1 MKLVETVSQL
11 QEDIAAAKASGKSV
25 VFVPTMGAL
34 HEGHLSLIEEANQV
48 ADAFVVMS
56 IFVNPTQFGKG
67 EEFDRYPRTLESDIK
82 ALSALTSPPALLFV
96 PSVEE
101 VYPEGMDAP
110 LKPRA
115 GALGSVFEGAARPG
129 HFEGMLH
136 VVSWFFEVVKPEVAV
151 FGAKDAQQLFLIK
164 RMVHREFND
173 SIEIIEAQTIREED
187 YLARSSRNRFLT
199 EDGRSFAPLLFATL
213 IQVQEQITNGELPS
227 VALASASKALEASPL
242 GKLDY
247 LVLVDKSTFS
257 PISDGFHGE
266 AQLLVAVVVS
276 GVRLIDNITFYIQEP
291 A

>member
-11 QEDIAAAKASGKSV
+11 QEDIAAAKASGKNV

-67 EEFDRYPRTLESDIK
+67 EDFDRYPRTLESDIS
-82 ALSALTSPPALLFV
+82 ALSGLSNPPALLFV
-96 PSVEE
+96 PSVAE

-136 VVSWFFEVVKPEVAV
+136 VVSWFFDVVKPEVAV

-164 RMVHREFND
+164 RMVHREFDD
-173 SIEIIEAQTIREED
+173 SIEIIEAPTIREDD
-187 YLARSSRNRFLT
+187 YLAKSSRNRFLSV
-199 EDGRSFAPLLFATL
+199 DGRSFAPSLFASL
-213 IQVQEQITNGELPS
+213 IQVQEQITEGILPS

-247 LVLVDKSTFS
+247 LALVDKSTFS

-266 AQLLVAVVVS
+266 AQLLVAVVVE
-276 GVRLIDNITFYIQEP
+276 GVRLIDNITFYI
-291 A
+291 

>member
-1 MKLVETVSQL
+1 VKLVETVSQL
-11 QEDIAAAKASGKSV
+11 QEDIADAKASGKNV
-25 VFVPTMGAL
+25 VFVPTMGAI
-34 HEGHLSLIEEANQV
+34 HEGHLSLVEEANQV
-48 ADAFVVMS
+48 ADAFVVIS

-67 EEFDRYPRTLESDIK
+67 EDFDRYPRTLESDIK

-187 YLARSSRNRFLT
+187 CLARSSRNRFLS

>member
-1 MKLVETVSQL
+1 VKLVETVSEL
-11 QEDIAAAKASGKSV
+11 QEDIAAAKASGKNV

-34 HEGHLSLIEEANQV
+34 HEGHLSLLEEANQV

-67 EEFDRYPRTLESDIK
+67 EDFDRYPRTIESDIK
-82 ALSALTSPPALLFV
+82 ALSALTNPPALLFV
-96 PSVEE
+96 PSVDE
-101 VYPEGMDAP
+101 VYPSGMDAP
-110 LKPRA
+110 LKSRA

-151 FGAKDAQQLFLIK
+151 FGSKDAQQLFLIK

-187 YLARSSRNRFLT
+187 YLARSSRNRFLS

-227 VALASASKALEASPL
+227 VALSFASKALEASPL

-276 GVRLIDNITFYIQEP
+276 GVRLIDNVTFYIQEP

>member
-1 MKLVETVSQL
+1 MKLVETVSHL
-11 QEDIAAAKASGKSV
+11 QQEIAAAKASGKNV

-34 HEGHLSLIEEANQV
+34 HEGHLSLIEEGNQV

-67 EEFDRYPRTLESDIK
+67 EDFDRYPRTIESDIK
-82 ALSALTSPPALLFV
+82 ALAALNTPPALLFI

-101 VYPEGMDAP
+101 VYPDGMDAP

-115 GALGSVFEGAARPG
+115 GALGSVFEGASRPG

-136 VVSWFFEVVKPEVAV
+136 VVSWFFGVVKPEVAV

-199 EDGRSFAPLLFATL
+199 VDGRSFAPALFATL
-213 IQVQEQITNGELPS
+213 MQVQEQITNGEPPS
-227 VALASASKALEASPL
+227 VALASASSDLDSPPL
-242 GKLDY
+242 AKLDY

>member
-11 QEDIAAAKASGKSV
+11 QADIAAAKASGKNI

-34 HEGHLSLIEEANQV
+34 HEGHLSLVEEANQV
-48 ADAFVVMS
+48 ADAFLVMS
-56 IFVNPTQFGKG
+56 IFVNPTQFGRG
-67 EEFDRYPRTLESDIK
+67 EDFDRYPRTLESDIK
-82 ALSALTSPPALLFV
+82 ALSALSNPPAVLFV
-96 PSVEE
+96 PSVDE
-101 VYPEGMDAP
+101 VYPSGMDAP

-136 VVSWFFEVVKPEVAV
+136 VVSWFFEVAKPEVAV

-173 SIEIIEAQTIREED
+173 SIEIIEAQTVREDD
-187 YLARSSRNRFLT
+187 YLARSSRNRFLS
-199 EDGRSFAPLLFATL
+199 EDGRSFAPVLFATL

-227 VALASASKALEASPL
+227 AALSFASSALDSPPL
-242 GKLDY
+242 AKLDY
-247 LVLVDKSTFS
+247 LALVDKSTFS

>member
-1 MKLVETVSQL
+1 VKLIETVSEL
-11 QEDIAAAKASGKSV
+11 QSELDAARAAGKTV

-48 ADAFVVMS
+48 PDVFAVMS

-67 EEFDRYPRTLESDIK
+67 EDFEWYPRTLESDIK
-82 ALSALTSPPALLFV
+82 ALSTLSNGPAVLFI

-101 VYPEGMDAP
+101 VYASGTDAP

-136 VVSWFFEVVKPEVAV
+136 IVSWFFEVIKPEVAV

-164 RMVHREFND
+164 RMVHREFDD
-173 SIEIIEAQTIREED
+173 SIEIIEANTVREDD

-199 EDGRSFAPLLFATL
+199 ELGRSFAPDIFSSM
-213 IQVQEQITNGELPS
+213 IQVQEDITEGELPS
-227 VALASASKALEASPL
+227 EALAKARTILDSPPL
-242 GKLDY
+242 AKLDY
-247 LVLVDKSTFS
+247 LALVDKSTFS
-257 PISDGFHGE
+257 PIGNGFSGE
-266 AQLLVAVVVS
+266 AQLLVAVVVD

>member
-1 MKLVETVSQL
+1 MKLIETVSDL
-11 QEDIAAAKASGKSV
+11 QSELAGARARGLNV

-34 HEGHLSLIEEANQV
+34 HEGHLSLIEEANLV
-48 ADAFVVMS
+48 PDAFVVMS

-67 EEFDRYPRTLESDIK
+67 GDFERYPRTLESDIK
-82 ALSALTSPPALLFV
+82 ALSTLTNGPAVLFV

-101 VYPEGMDAP
+101 VYAGGIDAP

-136 VVSWFFEVVKPEVAV
+136 IVSWFFEVIKPQVAV

-173 SIEIIEAQTIREED
+173 SIDILEARTIREDD
-187 YLARSSRNRFLT
+187 YLARSSRNRFLS
-199 EDGRSFAPLLFATL
+199 EEGRSFAPVLFRIM
-213 IQVQEQITNGELPS
+213 IQVQEQITDGELPS
-227 VALASASKALEASPL
+227 VALAEARGALDCPPL
-242 GKLDY
+242 AKLDY
-247 LVLVDKSTFS
+247 LALVDKSTFS
-257 PISDGFHGE
+257 PIGDGFSGE
-266 AQLLVAVVVS
+266 AQLLVAVVVD

>member
-1 MKLVETVSQL
+1 MKLVETVSHL
-11 QEDIAAAKASGKSV
+11 QQDIAVAKASGKNV

-67 EEFDRYPRTLESDIK
+67 EDFDRYPRTLESDIK

-136 VVSWFFEVVKPEVAV
+136 VISWFFEVVKPEVAV
-151 FGAKDAQQLFLIK
+151 FGSKDAQQLFLIK

-227 VALASASKALEASPL
+227 VAIASASKALEASPL

>member
-1 MKLVETVSQL
+1 
-11 QEDIAAAKASGKSV
+11 
-25 VFVPTMGAL
+25 
-34 HEGHLSLIEEANQV
+34 
-48 ADAFVVMS
+48 MS

-67 EEFDRYPRTLESDIK
+67 EDFDRYPRTLESDIK

-101 VYPEGMDAP
+101 VYPEGMDVP

-136 VVSWFFEVVKPEVAV
+136 VVSWFFGVVKPEVAV

-199 EDGRSFAPLLFATL
+199 EDGRSFAPVLFTTL

-227 VALASASKALEASPL
+227 VALAWASKALEASPL

>member
-1 MKLVETVSQL
+1 VKLVETVSDL
-11 QEDIAAAKASGKSV
+11 QADIAAAKASGKNI

-34 HEGHLSLIEEANQV
+34 HEGHLSLVEEANQV

-67 EEFDRYPRTLESDIK
+67 EDFDRYPRTLESDIK
-82 ALSALTSPPALLFV
+82 ALSALTSPPALLFI

-136 VVSWFFEVVKPEVAV
+136 VVSWFFEVVKPAVAV
-151 FGAKDAQQLFLIK
+151 FGAKDAQQLFLVK
-164 RMVHREFND
+164 RLVHREFND

-187 YLARSSRNRFLT
+187 YLARSSRNRFLS
-199 EDGRSFAPLLFATL
+199 EDGRSFAPVLFTTL

-227 VALASASKALEASPL
+227 VAIASASKALEASPL

>member
-11 QEDIAAAKASGKSV
+11 QKEIAEAKSSGKSV

-34 HEGHLSLIEEANQV
+34 HEGHLSLVEEANQV
-48 ADAFVVMS
+48 QDAFVVMS

-67 EEFDRYPRTLESDIK
+67 EDFERYPRTLESDIK
-82 ALSALTSPPALLFV
+82 ALSLLTTPPALLFV

-101 VYPEGMDAP
+101 VYPNGLDAP

-115 GALGSVFEGAARPG
+115 GALGSVFEGASRPG

-136 VVSWFFEVVKPEVAV
+136 VISWFFEVVKPEVAV

-173 SIEIIEAQTIREED
+173 SIEIIEAQTIREDD
-187 YLARSSRNRFLT
+187 YLARSSRNRFLSP
-199 EDGRSFAPLLFATL
+199 EGRSFAPALFATL

-227 VALASASKALEASPL
+227 VAIASASKALEASPL

>member
-11 QEDIAAAKASGKSV
+11 QEDIAAAKASGKNV

-227 VALASASKALEASPL
+227 VAIASASKALEASPL

>member
-1 MKLVETVSQL
+1 VKLVETVSQL
-11 QEDIAAAKASGKSV
+11 QEDIAAAKASGKHV

-67 EEFDRYPRTLESDIK
+67 EDFDRYPRTLESDIS
-82 ALSALTSPPALLFV
+82 ALSGLSNPPALLFV
-96 PSVEE
+96 PSVAE

-136 VVSWFFEVVKPEVAV
+136 VVSWFFDVVKPEVAV

-164 RMVHREFND
+164 RLVHREFED
-173 SIEIIEAQTIREED
+173 SIEIIEAPTIREDD
-187 YLARSSRNRFLT
+187 YLAKSSRNRFLSV
-199 EDGRSFAPLLFATL
+199 DGRSFAPSLFASL
-213 IQVQEQITNGELPS
+213 IQVQEQITEGVLPS

-247 LVLVDKSTFS
+247 LALVDKSTFS
-257 PISDGFHGE
+257 PISDGFSGV
-266 AQLLVAVVVS
+266 AQLLVAVVVE

>member
-11 QEDIAAAKASGKSV
+11 QEDIAAAKASGKNV

-67 EEFDRYPRTLESDIK
+67 EDFDRYPRTLESDIS
-82 ALSALTSPPALLFV
+82 ALSGLSNPPALLFV
-96 PSVEE
+96 PSVAE

-136 VVSWFFEVVKPEVAV
+136 VVSWFFDVVKPEVAV

-164 RMVHREFND
+164 RMVHREFDD
-173 SIEIIEAQTIREED
+173 SIEIIEAPTIREDD
-187 YLARSSRNRFLT
+187 YLAKSSRNRFLSV
-199 EDGRSFAPLLFATL
+199 DGRSFAPSLFASL
-213 IQVQEQITNGELPS
+213 IQVQEQITEGILPS

-247 LVLVDKSTFS
+247 LALVDKSTFS

-266 AQLLVAVVVS
+266 AQLLVAVVVE

>member
-11 QEDIAAAKASGKSV
+11 QEDIADAKASGKNV
-25 VFVPTMGAL
+25 VFVPTMGAI
-34 HEGHLSLIEEANQV
+34 HEGHLSLVEEANQV
-48 ADAFVVMS
+48 ADAFVVIS

-67 EEFDRYPRTLESDIK
+67 EDFDRYPRTLESDIK

-164 RMVHREFND
+164 RMVHREFSD

-227 VALASASKALEASPL
+227 VAIASASKALEASPL

>member
-1 MKLVETVSQL
+1 VKLVETVSQL
-11 QEDIAAAKASGKSV
+11 QQEIAEAKASGKNV

-67 EEFDRYPRTLESDIK
+67 EDFDRYPRTLESDIK

-136 VVSWFFEVVKPEVAV
+136 VVSWFFEVVNPEVAV

-199 EDGRSFAPLLFATL
+199 EDGRSFAPSLFASL
-213 IQVQEQITNGELPS
+213 IQVQEQITEGVSPS

>member
-1 MKLVETVSQL
+1 MKLVESANQL
-11 QEDIAAAKASGKSV
+11 QQEIAEAKSLGKSV

-34 HEGHLSLIEEANQV
+34 HEGHLSLVAEANHVQ
-48 ADAFVVMS
+48 DAFVVMS

-67 EEFDRYPRTLESDIK
+67 EDFDRYPRTLDGDIH
-82 ALSALTSPPALLFV
+82 ALTALTNPPALLFV

-164 RMVHREFND
+164 RMIHREFND
-173 SIEIIEAQTIREED
+173 SIEIIEAQTVREDD
-187 YLARSSRNRFLT
+187 YLARSSRNMFLSQ
-199 EDGRSFAPLLFATL
+199 DGRSFAPALFATL
-213 IQVQEQITNGELPS
+213 IQVQEQITNGERPS
-227 VALASASKALEASPL
+227 VALASASSALDSPPL
-242 GKLDY
+242 AKLDY
-247 LVLVDKSTFS
+247 LALVDKSTFS

>member
-1 MKLVETVSQL
+1 MKLVETVSHL
-11 QEDIAAAKASGKSV
+11 QQDIAVAKASGKNV

-67 EEFDRYPRTLESDIK
+67 EDFDRYPRTLESDIK

-151 FGAKDAQQLFLIK
+151 FGSKDAQQLFLIK

>member
-1 MKLVETVSQL
+1 MKLVETVAELKSEL
-11 QEDIAAAKASGKSV
+11 EAAKASGKTV

-34 HEGHLSLIEEANQV
+34 HEGHLSLVEEANLVQ
-48 ADAFVVMS
+48 DAFVVMS

-67 EEFDRYPRTLESDIK
+67 EGFDRYPRTLAADTE
-82 ALSALTSPPALLFV
+82 ALARLSHPPAVLFV
-96 PSVEE
+96 PAVEE
-101 VYPEGMDAP
+101 VYAAGTDAP

-136 VVSWFFEVVKPEVAV
+136 IVSWFFEVIQPEVAV

-173 SIEIIEAQTIREED
+173 SIEILEANTVREDD

-199 EDGRSFAPLLFATL
+199 ELGRSFAPVIFATL
-213 IQVQEQITNGELPS
+213 IQVQERITEGELPS
-227 VALASASKALEASPL
+227 VVIAEASSPL
-242 GKLDY
+242 DSPPLAKLDY
-247 LVLVDKSTFS
+247 LALVDKSTFS
-257 PISDGFHGE
+257 PISDGFSGE
-266 AQLLVAVVVS
+266 AQLLVAVVVD